1 MLKSATISL
10 RPWQDTD
17 LPILTEMRNDV
28 VLQSKLLARA
38 RGSRSEQVR
47 EWLQSR
53 SSQNDRMLFIIA
65 DCQDNQAQGF
75 IQLNELNLIDRHA
88 DLGICLSTQARGRGL
103 GGQAIALLAQ
113 YLRDQWSLRKLCLSV
128 RADNTAA
135 LRCYEKLGFK
145 RCGLLRQHVFIEGR
159 WQDVVLMEYF
169 LTMAD

>member
-10 RPWQDTD
+10 RPWQDAD

-28 VLQSKLLARA
+28 VLQSQLLARA

-103 GGQAIALLAQ
+103 GGRPLL
-113 YLRDQWSLRKLCLSV
+113 Y
-128 RADNTAA
+128 
-135 LRCYEKLGFK
+135 
-145 RCGLLRQHVFIEGR
+145 
-159 WQDVVLMEYF
+159 
-169 LTMAD
+169 